1 MRLTVA
7 MAARTIA
14 RSQPFPIHRMRI
26 IPLFPTTI
34 RALALASLVAGLVT
48 AVAAGST
55 WKVGQPIVTYWAG
68 PPMTDATATQMRDGG
83 FNLVWCGEKELD
95 VAQRHGLR
103 AQLTDGL
110 LSPTVLEQPAERAK
124 LDALIGR
131 VRSHPAM
138 YAYFLTDE
146 PNTTNFAGLGR
157 LVAYLRERDPAHL
170 AYINLFPTY
179 ANNEQLGTRGET
191 VPAYVEH
198 LRQFVDVVK
207 PALISYDHY
216 QFSVQGDND
225 QYFLNLALIRNKALA
240 SGLPF
245 LNIVQACTWTPS
257 MRVPTGDEMRF
268 LVYSTL
274 AYGAQGLSYY
284 VYSCAGHTGGLAT
297 AEGQPTPLYHAIAPL
312 NREFAACAAQLQPL
326 RSLGAY
332 HVGMLPP
339 GAEAAPRDLP
349 FRLDPPPATA
359 SYVKRQ
365 PVGGFLLGCFGPDRA
380 GASAAQ
386 TTHVVLVNLDYRQDA
401 RIGLRGPRALERFD
415 PASGAWRRLGRGR
428 VEMDLPRGGGVLV
441 RAPR

>member
-1 MRLTVA
+1 
-7 MAARTIA
+7 
-14 RSQPFPIHRMRI
+14 MRI
-26 IPLFPTTI
+26 IPVCRLI
-34 RALALASLVAGLVT
+34 ARVLALASLSVSLVT
-48 AVAAGST
+48 TLAAGGA

-68 PPMTDATATQMRDGG
+68 PPMTDATATQMREGG

-110 LSPTVLEQPAERAK
+110 LSPAVLEQPAERTK
-124 LDALIGR
+124 LDALIAR
-131 VRSHPAM
+131 VRNHPAL

-179 ANNEQLGTRGET
+179 ANNEQLGTKGET

-225 QYFLNLALIRNKALA
+225 QYFLNLALIRNKSLA

-268 LVYSTL
+268 LVYTTL

-297 AEGQPTPLYHAIAPL
+297 ADGQPTPLYHAIAPL
-312 NREFAACAAQLQPL
+312 NREFAACATQLQPL
-326 RSLGAY
+326 KSLGAF

-339 GAEAAPRDLP
+339 GVEAAPADLP
-349 FRLDPPPATA
+349 FRLDPPPA
-359 SYVKRQ
+359 SRPYVKRE
-365 PVGGFLLGCFGPDRA
+365 PVGGFLLGCFGPEKSGGVVAR
-380 GASAAQ
+380 
-386 TTHVVLVNLDYRQDA
+386 TTHVVLVNLDYRADA
-401 RIGLRGPRALERFD
+401 RVGLRGPRALERFD
-415 PASGAWRRLGRGR
+415 PASGTWRRLGRGR
-428 VEMDLPRGGGVLV
+428 VELDLPRGGGTLV
-441 RAPR
+441 RVRP